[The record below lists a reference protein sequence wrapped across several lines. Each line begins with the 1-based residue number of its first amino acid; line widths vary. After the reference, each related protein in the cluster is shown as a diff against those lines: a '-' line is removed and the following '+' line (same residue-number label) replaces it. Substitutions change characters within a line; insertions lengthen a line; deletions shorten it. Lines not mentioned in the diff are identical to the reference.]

1 MGKCGRFWGFF
12 FTTHMLC
19 SIIMCIIIVGGI
31 VMASTNVTVRLDEDI
46 KKEFDLFC
54 ENVGITITTAFNMFI
69 RATLR
74 TRELPFSITDN
85 NAQLT
90 REDYTAKLA
99 DILALGKIPT
109 VELSLDD
116 NGHLAVDPLENPE
129 IYDWLVNG

>member
-1 MGKCGRFWGFF
+1 
-12 FTTHMLC
+12 
-19 SIIMCIIIVGGI
+19 
-31 VMASTNVTVRLDEDI
+31 MASTNVTVRLDEDI

-54 ENVGITITTAFNMFI
+54 ENVGITITTAFNMFV

-74 TRELPFSITDN
+74 TRELPFVVTDSSPEIK
-85 NAQLT
+85 
-90 REDYTAKLA
+90 RESYKIKLA
-99 DILALGKIPT
+99 EMLDSGKIPT